1 LQVRGFGN
9 QQHGDREAF
18 ERGNHFALAARK
30 GGIERPARAAMVHGA
45 KRFQLV
51 RRPGRQERVDVP
63 GFGGVEQLPEEG
75 RRDVRHIASHYQV
88 PVRAGVLQ
96 SGEDTAQRPFAGVFI
111 GDHSETAGNPSR
123 GTSDEG
129 RMARGRL
136 HFLRNRL
143 SQDPAAK
150 GKQRLVSTHPGTTPP
165 HEHVPRPAHTKMI
178 PSRVHWPSGRT
189 QGWTAPALEAKF
201 GLRPR
206 AADTMRECNILP
218 RFCFRLGWSMGLGTM
233 VLCAGGL
240 PDSSQGRLTS
250 VVRADRRTGKLVRV
264 VRTPPG
270 SAQSP
275 SALFSTT
282 VERIAAEQ
290 ALPPELIHSV
300 IQAESNY
307 NPFAVS
313 PKGALGIMQ
322 LVPETA
328 RRFGVAN
335 AFDVVD
341 NMRGGARY
349 LKYLLDLY
357 HGDYPLALA
366 AYNAGEAAVAR
377 HGGVPPYPETRN
389 YVRAVRKE
397 LEKAAVSSM
406 EPKPQEGGEGMGE
419 ARPNAVNPIRQIV
432 EPDGTVR
439 YVSR

>member
-1 LQVRGFGN
+1 
-9 QQHGDREAF
+9 
-18 ERGNHFALAARK
+18 
-30 GGIERPARAAMVHGA
+30 
-45 KRFQLV
+45 
-51 RRPGRQERVDVP
+51 
-63 GFGGVEQLPEEG
+63 
-75 RRDVRHIASHYQV
+75 
-88 PVRAGVLQ
+88 
-96 SGEDTAQRPFAGVFI
+96 
-111 GDHSETAGNPSR
+111 
-123 GTSDEG
+123 
-129 RMARGRL
+129 
-136 HFLRNRL
+136 
-143 SQDPAAK
+143 
-150 GKQRLVSTHPGTTPP
+150 
-165 HEHVPRPAHTKMI
+165 
-178 PSRVHWPSGRT
+178 
-189 QGWTAPALEAKF
+189 
-201 GLRPR
+201 
-206 AADTMRECNILP
+206 
-218 RFCFRLGWSMGLGTM
+218 
-233 VLCAGGL
+233 
-240 PDSSQGRLTS
+240 
-250 VVRADRRTGKLVRV
+250 
-264 VRTPPG
+264 
-270 SAQSP
+270 
-275 SALFSTT
+275 LFSTT

-300 IQAESNY
+300 IHEESNY

-341 NMRGGARY
+341 NIRGGARY

-397 LEKAAVSSM
+397 LEKAAVSST
-406 EPKPQEGGEGMGE
+406 EPKPREGGEGMGE